1 MIMFE
6 VDEFW
11 LSTTC
16 LSDLNIVWIHRYEKK
31 LSWKERK
38 ENCSCVTN
46 SSVPSVRC
54 GNVVFQFMF

>member
-31 LSWKERK
+31 LSWNERK
-38 ENCSCVTN
+38 GNCSCVTK